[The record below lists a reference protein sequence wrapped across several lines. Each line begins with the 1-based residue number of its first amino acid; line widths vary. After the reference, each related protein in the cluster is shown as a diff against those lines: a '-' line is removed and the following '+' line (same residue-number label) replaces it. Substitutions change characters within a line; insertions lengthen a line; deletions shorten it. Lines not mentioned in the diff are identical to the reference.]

1 MSGSVIQ
8 TEEVDDLVEEVETEE
23 LETEQ
28 PQQQSVDWESRF
40 KGLQGG
46 YQQAVERAAR
56 AEQQAF
62 AMSAQQFAQSLQD
75 LEPEEAQARYQN
87 WVREQQLTR
96 AQQQM
101 AQQLTQADQAMK
113 MVAVMTLSQ
122 KYGVP
127 KEDLMGF
134 DDPVSMENA
143 AKLAAKNRRSGKK
156 QADKEPRKRDDF
168 GSTGA
173 QTVAA
178 PKEKAKNL
186 RDARNKFRESARQK
200 FGSN

>member
-1 MSGSVIQ
+1 MSAGSVIP
-8 TEEVDDLVEEVETEE
+8 TEEAEVVEAPVEG
-23 LETEQ
+23 ETEQ
-28 PQQQSVDWESRF
+28 PQETVDWETRF

-46 YQQAVERAAR
+46 YQQAVERASAVER
-56 AEQQAF
+56 QLF
-62 AMSAQQFAQSLQD
+62 AVQAQQFAQSLQD

-87 WVREQQLTR
+87 WVREQNLTR
-96 AQQQM
+96 AQQAMAAQM
-101 AQQLTQADQAMK
+101 TQADQAMK

-134 DDPVSMENA
+134 NDPDSMEAA
-143 AKLAAKNRRSGKK
+143 AKLAAKNRRTGKK
-156 QADKEPRKRDDF
+156 QGNEEPRQRDDF
-168 GSTGA
+168 GGTGA
-173 QTVAA
+173 QTRTQ
-178 PKEKAKNL
+178 PREKAKNL